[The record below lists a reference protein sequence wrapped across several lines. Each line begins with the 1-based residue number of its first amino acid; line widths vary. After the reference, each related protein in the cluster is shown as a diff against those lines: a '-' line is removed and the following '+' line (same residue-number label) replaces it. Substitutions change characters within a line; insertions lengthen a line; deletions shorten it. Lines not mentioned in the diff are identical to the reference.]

1 MYYKRRIPNSF
12 CGTIFNRHRIQ
23 IKSGEIDGDSSKI
36 YFFLPAISEKL
47 EEINQYLNNVSISLI
62 DISQEQ
68 LNTWAGTT
76 FDPSKL
82 NLFSLEKN
90 TVSDS
95 VVKCLKYINDMSNIA
110 KNDGVVRSRR
120 EVDVPIDWMGEKKQR
135 VPPRKFKVS

>member
-1 MYYKRRIPNSF
+1 M
-12 CGTIFNRHRIQ
+12 
-23 IKSGEIDGDSSKI
+23 
-36 YFFLPAISEKL
+36 

-82 NLFSLEKN
+82 NLFNLEKN

-95 VVKCLKYINDMSNIA
+95 VVKCLKYINDISNSNIV
-110 KNDGVVRSRR
+110 KNAGEVRSRR
-120 EVDVPIDWMGEKKQR
+120 EVDVPIDWMSKNKQR
-135 VPPRKFKVS
+135 VPPRKFKVSY